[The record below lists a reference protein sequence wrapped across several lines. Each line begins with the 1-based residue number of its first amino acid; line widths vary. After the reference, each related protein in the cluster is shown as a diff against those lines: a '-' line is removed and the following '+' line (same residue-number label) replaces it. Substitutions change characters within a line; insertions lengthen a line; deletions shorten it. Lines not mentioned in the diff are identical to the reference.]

1 MGKRGQARNIA
12 ERFKRVDVD
21 DRRRGTPR
29 DMIVMDRAE
38 GPSVLEN
45 DPAPGHPDV
54 VRPDPGT
61 DLADIERGTTR
72 NLVAS
77 WKNKGS
83 EQPSRQV
90 TIMPCVYIRRRH

>member
-12 ERFKRVDVD
+12 ERFKRVDD
-21 DRRRGTPR
+21 DDQRCRRPR
-29 DMIVMDRAE
+29 EMIVMDRAA

-45 DPAPGHPDV
+45 DPAPSRPDV
-54 VRPDPGT
+54 VRSDPAAE
-61 DLADIERGTTR
+61 LADIATVERGTTR

-83 EQPSRQV
+83 EQQSRQV
-90 TIMPCVYIRRRH
+90 NTF